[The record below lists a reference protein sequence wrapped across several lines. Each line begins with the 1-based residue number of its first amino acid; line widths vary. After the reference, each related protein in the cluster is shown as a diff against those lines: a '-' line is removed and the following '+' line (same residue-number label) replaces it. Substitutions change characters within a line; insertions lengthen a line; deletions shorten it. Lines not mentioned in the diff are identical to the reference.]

1 MADTDMIIL
10 IIVVGAL
17 AIGLLSMLVGKVVDW
32 WDRFVNSSQVV
43 MSRAE
48 QDATENT
55 PLSLRQ
61 TEPQTDRPPLT
72 REIMLDVYKLLRE
85 HNVSRERAR
94 PILKAAGIP
103 LDNNLWTQ
111 AAPPPEPISVTPIA
125 GRPTNAEFRDPELTY
140 HPPPR

>member
-1 MADTDMIIL
+1 MGTLFAIAVTIL
-10 IIVVGAL
+10 ILGFLWFYVLRPILESWGTYPV
-17 AIGLLSMLVGKVVDW
+17 
-32 WDRFVNSSQVV
+32 VNSSPVV

-48 QDATENT
+48 DDTIENP

-61 TEPQTDRPPLT
+61 TDPQTDRPPIT